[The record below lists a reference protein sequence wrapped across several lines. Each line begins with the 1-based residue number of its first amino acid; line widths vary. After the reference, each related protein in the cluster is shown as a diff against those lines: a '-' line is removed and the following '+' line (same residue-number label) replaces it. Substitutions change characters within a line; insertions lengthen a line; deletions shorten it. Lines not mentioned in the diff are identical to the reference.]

1 MKKTVKIILLLFFLI
16 SIPIIIRGI
25 RRYGNN
31 WIDISKDPSICYYD
45 GNVYYEISNT
55 EYLGIKGD
63 EFEYMDRYIVNGAK
77 ANLLVYYLPTIMTY
91 RVGESESMGT
101 VPIDLY
107 NSKSR
112 KVKKSTRT
120 VPIDF
125 EESKT
130 AERTKIKNA

>member
-91 RVGESESMGT
+91 RVGERRNSEGI
-101 VPIDLY
+101 PIALVISGHD
-107 NSKSR
+107 
-112 KVKKSTRT
+112 V
-120 VPIDF
+120 
-125 EESKT
+125 EERYYKLS
-130 AERTKIKNA
+130 EE